1 MQEKVDRFREIR
13 EQVRR
18 PAPPGTVKEGNIP
31 RLGARA
37 MIGQLLDEGTFTEI
51 NMLAKHRCTDF
62 GMENKGALGDS
73 VITGYG
79 KIAGRPV
86 FLYVQDATV
95 MGGSLGAAHARKI
108 AGVMDMAAKAGAPVI
123 GLCDSA
129 GARIQEGTDALA
141 GYGEIFY
148 RNTRYSGVIPQITGI
163 MGISAGGAVYSP
175 AITDFVVQA
184 DKTGYMFITGP
195 AIIKEVMGQD
205 ITMDELG
212 GAHVHTQVTGSA
224 DFFAATQAEALV
236 LIRRLMSYLPQNNL
250 SGVPRVEPR
259 SPVKEP
265 DPGLLSLLP
274 ASSKRGFDMR
284 RIIGRLVDDGEFME
298 VKADFARSV
307 IVGFGRFDGW
317 TAGIVA
323 NQPQVFAGVLDSD
336 STDKAA
342 RFVRFCDAFN
352 IPLVNLVDIP
362 GFMPGVQEEY
372 KGIIRHGAKLLYAYA
387 EATVPKITV
396 IIRKAYGGA
405 YIAMCSK
412 HLGADLVLAWPT
424 AEIAVMGPEGAVK
437 VIFKKELAQA
447 QDPEKTRQ
455 DRIKEYEDK
464 FANPYDAAFK
474 MHIDDV
480 IDPSE
485 TRIRIISALE
495 ILAAKKQ
502 EGIFKKHGNIPL

>member
-1 MQEKVDRFREIR
+1 MDSFREIR
-13 EQVRR
+13 ERVFR
-18 PAPPGTVKEGNIP
+18 PAAPLSVKKDVP
-31 RLGARA
+31 RLSARE
-37 MIGQLLDEGTFTEI
+37 MIEQLLDEGTFIEV

-62 GMENKGALGDS
+62 GMEDKGALGDS
-73 VITGYG
+73 VVIGYG
-79 KIAGRPV
+79 RIDGRTV
-86 FLYVQDATV
+86 FLYAQDSSV

-108 AGVMDMAAKAGAPVI
+108 ANIMDMAAKAGAPII

-141 GYGEIFY
+141 GYGEIFF

-205 ITMDELG
+205 ITMDDLG
-212 GAHVHTQVTGSA
+212 GAHVHTQITGNA
-224 DFFAATQAEALV
+224 DFFAESQVAGLA
-236 LIRRLMSYLPQNNL
+236 LIRRLISYLPQNSR
-250 SGVPRVEPR
+250 SGVPRVTPHR
-259 SPVKEP
+259 PVGGP
-265 DPGLLSLLP
+265 DPELVKILP
-274 ASSKRGFDMR
+274 DSSKRGFDMR
-284 RIIGRLVDDGEFME
+284 KIIKRLADDGEFLE

-307 IVGFGRFDGW
+307 VVGFTRIGGWSVGIVG
-317 TAGIVA
+317 

-336 STDKAA
+336 SADKAA

-352 IPLVNLVDIP
+352 IPLVTLVDIP

-424 AEIAVMGPEGAVK
+424 AEIAVMGAEGAVK
-437 VIFKKELAQA
+437 VIFKKEIAKA
-447 QDPEKTRQ
+447 EDPESTRQ
-455 DRIKEYEDK
+455 TRIKEYEGK

-480 IDPSE
+480 IEPAE
-485 TRIRIISALE
+485 TRTRIASALE
-495 ILAAKKQ
+495 ILAGKQ
-502 EGIFKKHGNIPL
+502 QDDIYKKHGNIPL